1 MMVGQGENRFVD
13 RGTGT
18 VDKSS
23 SFRHTTMP
31 RRKVSK
37 KELREDEKGR
47 GKEKK
52 RKRYAERGCTRIRE
66 DEGGGERERKRRGIK
81 WFQHR
86 HALGVLNR
94 CCCAETV
101 KRAATPFWNR
111 LLAASTRPKRF
122 VLRVYVCEREACAR
136 SVSVCKRAARFDCTA
151 KRGRSGRGG
160 YFETSRETKREFHPE
175 VMRGQNCTAFLI
187 LWYGCPLLPART
199 WPRLVVVVALHSV

>member
-1 MMVGQGENRFVD
+1 MRE
-13 RGTGT
+13 
-18 VDKSS
+18 
-23 SFRHTTMP
+23 
-31 RRKVSK
+31 RR
-37 KELREDEKGR
+37 
-47 GKEKK
+47 
-52 RKRYAERGCTRIRE
+52 
-66 DEGGGERERKRRGIK
+66 ERERRRRGIK
-81 WFQHR
+81 WFQDR

-187 LWYGCPLLPART
+187 LWYGCPLLP
-199 WPRLVVVVALHSV
+199 WNVASPPCFTFGVKRAAFRIDDPSVNASSWIQTDSR

>member
-1 MMVGQGENRFVD
+1 M
-13 RGTGT
+13 
-18 VDKSS
+18 
-23 SFRHTTMP
+23 
-31 RRKVSK
+31 
-37 KELREDEKGR
+37 REDKGGWGR
-47 GKEKK
+47 W
-52 RKRYAERGCTRIRE
+52 R
-66 DEGGGERERKRRGIK
+66 EREREGKRRGIK

-187 LWYGCPLLPART
+187 LWYGCPPCSMPWNVAS
-199 WPRLVVVVALHSV
+199 PRRRSRFTFGVKRSLSASVNLSGESTSSWIRIDRPNWF

>member
-47 GKEKK
+47 GKGKK

-66 DEGGGERERKRRGIK
+66 EEREKERGEE
-81 WFQHR
+81 
-86 HALGVLNR
+86 LNGSNIG
-94 CCCAETV
+94 T
-101 KRAATPFWNR
+101 
-111 LLAASTRPKRF
+111 L
-122 VLRVYVCEREACAR
+122 
-136 SVSVCKRAARFDCTA
+136 
-151 KRGRSGRGG
+151 
-160 YFETSRETKREFHPE
+160 
-175 VMRGQNCTAFLI
+175 
-187 LWYGCPLLPART
+187 
-199 WPRLVVVVALHSV
+199 